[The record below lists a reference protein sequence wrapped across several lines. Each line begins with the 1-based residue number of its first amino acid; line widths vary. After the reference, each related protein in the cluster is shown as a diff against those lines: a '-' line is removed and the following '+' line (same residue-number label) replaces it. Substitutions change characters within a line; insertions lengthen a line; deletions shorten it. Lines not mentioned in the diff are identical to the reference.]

1 MTTHRKVYRY
11 RIEPTPV
18 QESKLYMLAGS
29 RRFVFNWA
37 LARRRE
43 HYAETGKT
51 LGYNAQAGELTAL
64 KNQEET
70 SWLMESDSQ
79 LLQQALKD
87 VERAFV
93 NFFEKRAR
101 FPRFKSKKTDTPR
114 FRIPQRV
121 RIEGSRV
128 YVPKVGW
135 VKLRKSQE
143 IEGKTKSA
151 TFKREAD
158 GHWYVLL
165 VSEFEMP
172 DVPLPPV
179 PESEVVG
186 IDLGLKDFY
195 VLSDGGRKEAPRF
208 ARKGQ
213 RKLRRAARRH
223 SRCTRGSNRKAKARR
238 KLARVHRQISNQR
251 KDFVHKATSGLVQQ
265 YQGFCIENLSIKGM
279 AKTKLSKSVLDAAL
293 GEFRRQLAYKA
304 QWHRKWLAV
313 IDRWFPSSKLCGEC
327 GSINADLTLSD
338 REWTCECGAVHDR
351 DLNAARNIKREGLSQ
366 IVVAGHAETLNARGE
381 GVRPA
386 TAGSPR

>member
-51 LGYNAQAGELTAL
+51 LGYNTQAGELTAL

-70 SWLMESDSQ
+70 SWLKEADSQ

-121 RIEGSRV
+121 RVEGRRV

-135 VKLRKSQE
+135 VKLRKLRRSQE

-158 GHWYVLL
+158 GHWYVSL

-172 DVPLPPV
+172 DVPLPPA

-186 IDLGLKDFY
+186 IDLGL
-195 VLSDGGRKEAPRF
+195 
-208 ARKGQ
+208 
-213 RKLRRAARRH
+213 
-223 SRCTRGSNRKAKARR
+223 
-238 KLARVHRQISNQR
+238 
-251 KDFVHKATSGLVQQ
+251 
-265 YQGFCIENLSIKGM
+265 
-279 AKTKLSKSVLDAAL
+279 
-293 GEFRRQLAYKA
+293 
-304 QWHRKWLAV
+304 
-313 IDRWFPSSKLCGEC
+313 
-327 GSINADLTLSD
+327 
-338 REWTCECGAVHDR
+338 
-351 DLNAARNIKREGLSQ
+351 
-366 IVVAGHAETLNARGE
+366 
-381 GVRPA
+381 
-386 TAGSPR
+386 

>member
-11 RIEPTPV
+11 RIEPTSV
-18 QESKLYMLAGS
+18 QESKLCMLAGS
-29 RRFVFNWA
+29 RRFIFNWA
-37 LARRRE
+37 LERRRE

-64 KNQEET
+64 KNQQET
-70 SWLMESDSQ
+70 SWLKESDSQ

-101 FPRFKSKKTDTPR
+101 FPRFKSRKTDSPR

-128 YVPKVGW
+128 YIPKVGR
-135 VKLRKSQE
+135 VKLRKSQD
-143 IEGKTKSA
+143 IDGATKSA

-158 GHWYVLL
+158 GHWYVSL

-172 DVPLPPV
+172 DVPLPPI

-195 VLSDGGRKEAPRF
+195 VLSDGGRKKAPRF
-208 ARKGQ
+208 ARRGQ

-223 SRCTRGSNRKAKARR
+223 SKCTKGSNRKAKAKR
-238 KLARVHRQISNQR
+238 KLARVHRQIANQR
-251 KDFVHKATSGLVQQ
+251 KAFVHKATSGLVRQ

-293 GEFRRQLAYKA
+293 GE
-304 QWHRKWLAV
+304 WLAV
-313 IDRWFPSSKLCGEC
+313 IDRWFPSSKLCGDC
-327 GSINADLTLSD
+327 GSINANLTLSD
-338 REWTCECGAVHDR
+338 REWTCECGAIHDR

-386 TAGSPR
+386 TAGSPQ